1 MKHHKHSTYFSIIG
15 YGTFITECFWKDK
28 QGVQVCL
35 VKNFTR
41 IFPKNSWFP
50 YVLPSKNS
58 FWALKFEVNE
68 QQLSFLDIYEGISA
82 GLFKRS
88 NAEIEFKNG
97 KNSMAFIYIP
107 TENLIR
113 THNLRLELD
122 KEDRWKNEIKKHAEI
137 VSKFP
142 ELLE

>member
-15 YGTFITECFWKDK
+15 YGTFITEGFWKDK

-41 IFPKNSWFP
+41 IFPTNSWFP

-68 QQLSFLDIYEGISA
+68 QQLTSLDIYEGISA

-88 NAEIEFKNG
+88 NTEIEFKNG
-97 KNSMAFIYIP
+97 KNSMAIIYVP

-113 THNLRLELD
+113 TYNLRLELD
-122 KEDRWKNEIKKHAEI
+122 KEDRWKNEIKKYPEI

-142 ELLE
+142 ELLA